1 MFGATLSHRQ
11 WGFKAV
17 GYCDHISYFASF
29 ALFCAWPSVD
39 LKNYDT
45 HVSSEKHHELHRLQI
60 SDQLHNTSQ
69 TPHEKKSSVWMK
81 LLLMLRKEWHHYFLA
96 APRTNVRVLVEL
108 MRTFTGKAATRLGRL
123 NEVAVTFGVVWRIVL
138 NCAFKRILNK
148 SNVLVYLLFQIVN
161 CRLCLEDIYVAWCYI
176 NHWIIPEPALLSF
189 LKLLWKKPETIK

>member
-1 MFGATLSHRQ
+1 MTFSGPKKLWHSRVFRKAPWAAPPSNIWPITQYFSDATR
-11 WGFKAV
+11 
-17 GYCDHISYFASF
+17 
-29 ALFCAWPSVD
+29 
-39 LKNYDT
+39 
-45 HVSSEKHHELHRLQI
+45 
-60 SDQLHNTSQ
+60 
-69 TPHEKKSSVWMK
+69 KKSSVWMK

-108 MRTFTGKAATRLGRL
+108 MRTFTGKAATRLRWL

-189 LKLLWKKPETIK
+189 RKLLWKKPETIK